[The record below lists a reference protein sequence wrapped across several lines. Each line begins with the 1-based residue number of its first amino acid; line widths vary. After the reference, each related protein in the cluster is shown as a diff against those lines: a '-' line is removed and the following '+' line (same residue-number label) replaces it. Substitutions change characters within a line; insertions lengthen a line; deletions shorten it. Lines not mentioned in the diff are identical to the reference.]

1 MPYHL
6 RALVAILFLS
16 TLAFWFLRKPLTT
29 FAMAPED
36 YRRRVALWLGL
47 TVLLFVS
54 HGFWTFIF
62 GTAFVLLT
70 MGRKESNLLALYL
83 FLLLMAPPVR
93 TSIDGFAGITRF
105 IDFDYLRLLSL
116 VVLLPAALKIA
127 ASERPP
133 LFSLPADKFLLG
145 YIGLQI
151 GIALTTSSFTDVL
164 RTAVVLGID
173 IFLPYYAFSRGLWD
187 AARMRDALAAFV
199 GAGAVIAFIALFEA
213 GKGWLLYSSLPE
225 VLDVHWNYGSYMY
238 REGSLRATVST
249 GHSIYL
255 GYAMTAAL
263 GLHLALR
270 PSFPTGKSWT
280 IVFLLL
286 LGAVVVSFARG
297 PWVGAAAVLAAA
309 AMLAPSAK
317 TTIVRALGLAIL
329 VVPIVSLTP
338 LGPKILSLLPFI
350 GAADQGSVDYRQQLF
365 TVSMGVLMMNP
376 FFGSPYYMST
386 GAMESMRQGEG
397 IIDMVNS
404 YLGVALATGLVGL
417 FLFAGVFISSALRI
431 FVHLRR
437 SPDKAS
443 EDHVTGRAL
452 LATLAGVLVT
462 ISTVGSDNVVPF
474 VYWSL
479 AGMCA
484 AYMRIAAV
492 SGYEQSAD
500 DRPREHSSAVASA

>member
-6 RALVAILFLS
+6 RALVAILFLA
-16 TLAFWFLRKPLTT
+16 TLAFWFLRKPLTA

-47 TVLLFVS
+47 TTLLFVS
-54 HGFWTFIF
+54 HGFWIFIF
-62 GTAFVLLT
+62 GTAFVLLAV
-70 MGRKESNLLALYL
+70 GRKDSSLPGLYM

-93 TSIDGFAGITRF
+93 TSINGFAGITRF

-116 VVLLPAALKIA
+116 VVLLPAAAKIA
-127 ASERPP
+127 TSDRAR
-133 LFSLPADKFLLG
+133 LFSLPADKFVLG
-145 YIGLQI
+145 YAGLQI
-151 GIALTTSSFTDVL
+151 AIALTTSSFTDVL

-187 AARMRDALAAFV
+187 AARMRDAMAAFV

-225 VLDVHWNYGSYMY
+225 VLDVHWNYGSYMF
-238 REGSLRATVST
+238 REGSLRAVVST

-255 GYAMTAAL
+255 GYVMTAAL
-263 GLHLALR
+263 GMHLALR
-270 PSFPTGKSWT
+270 PSFPGGKSWT
-280 IVFLLL
+280 VVFLLL
-286 LGAVVVSFARG
+286 LAAVVVSFARG
-297 PWVGAAAVLAAA
+297 PWVGAAAMLAVAA
-309 AMLAPSAK
+309 LLAPSAK
-317 TTIVRALGLAIL
+317 TTVGRAVGLAIL
-329 VVPIVSLTP
+329 GVPILSLTP
-338 LGPKILSLLPFI
+338 LGPKILSSLPFI
-350 GAADQGSVDYRQQLF
+350 GGADQGSVDYRQQLF
-365 TVSMGVLMMNP
+365 TVSIGVLMMNP

-404 YLGVALATGLVGL
+404 YLGVALATGVVGL
-417 FLFAGVFISSALRI
+417 ALFAGVFASSALRI
-431 FVHLRR
+431 FVHLQR
-437 SPDKAS
+437 SPDKS
-443 EDHVTGRAL
+443 TEDHVTGRAL

-462 ISTVGSDNVVPF
+462 IATVGSDNAVPF
-474 VYWSL
+474 VYWCL

-484 AYMRIAAV
+484 AYVRIAAV

-500 DRPREHSSAVASA
+500 DRLRESSSAVASA